1 MDGALV
7 GQRSGCGGR
16 AGHRSRAAYPEGAW
30 HKPPSEIGSLQL
42 KTGLEL
48 WCGQESWGEAF
59 PPTPRLSRRDLAPC
73 QVSIRR
79 RPLIW
84 TVAPEVTSCCP
95 RLLESAQDALGS
107 LPALSG
113 PREALVS
120 LGS

>member
-1 MDGALV
+1 MAQATFRNQQSAVEEGVGALV
-7 GQRSGCGGR
+7 R
-16 AGHRSRAAYPEGAW
+16 AGVLDRGL
-30 HKPPSEIGSLQL
+30 PPN
-42 KTGLEL
+42 
-48 WCGQESWGEAF
+48 
-59 PPTPRLSRRDLAPC
+59 PRLSQWDLAPC

-84 TVAPEVTSCCP
+84 TVAPEVTSCRP
-95 RLLESAQDALGS
+95 RLQEFAQDALGS